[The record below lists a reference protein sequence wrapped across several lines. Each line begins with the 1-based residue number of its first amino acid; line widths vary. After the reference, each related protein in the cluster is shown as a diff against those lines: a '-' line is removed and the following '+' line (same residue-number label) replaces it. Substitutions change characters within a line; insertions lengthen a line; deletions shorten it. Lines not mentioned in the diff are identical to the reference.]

1 MGVKKG
7 LIRCNGGLLLNNLT
21 LKGGSLSDTLSTNNS
36 KIECDKNKLK
46 LIDSNWNYGYWD
58 ISNSSEIPFYKK
70 DKTYINSETTIKIK
84 DFDHKPL
91 SLKLKLPISV
101 VDRQF
106 IPGELNANFNLESF
120 PLGALNPI
128 LNASLSGKLNTKGY
142 FLYLI

>member
-1 MGVKKG
+1 MF
-7 LIRCNGGLLLNNLT
+7 NNLT
-21 LKGGSLSDTLSTNNS
+21 LRGGPLSDTLSTNNS
-36 KIECDKNKLK
+36 KIKCDNNKFK

-70 DKTYINSETTIKIK
+70 DKTYINSVTTIKIK

-106 IPGELNANFNLESF
+106 IPGEL
-120 PLGALNPI
+120 
-128 LNASLSGKLNTKGY
+128 KC
-142 FLYLI
+142 